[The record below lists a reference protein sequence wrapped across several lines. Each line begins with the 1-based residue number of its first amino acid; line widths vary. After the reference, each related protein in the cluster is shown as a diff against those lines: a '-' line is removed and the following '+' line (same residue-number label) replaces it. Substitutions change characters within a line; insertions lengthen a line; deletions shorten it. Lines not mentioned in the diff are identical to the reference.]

1 MRRIQTPSPPQGAS
15 TGGWDLRKQL
25 ATALAVALMATL
37 TAGVANADHED
48 GLYELPSIAQWGTT
62 HLRVLIVPPAHG
74 QVLNAESGILNGND
88 PDELTP
94 FNSYLDAI
102 EEAIDAWPRAID
114 RFGTPELRAAFR
126 QDVYVLGRD
135 TVPPDVLVQPDILVV
150 TDEDEG
156 PALGTAIRVV
166 PCVVRMS
173 KSFILS
179 FTYADMYNV
188 TAQEY
193 GHCLGLRHVG
203 SQGGVEPTS
212 GQKHPEHDVMNG
224 FYTHTVG
231 SAGTHRHCI
240 SNLDVL
246 ALEYVFSTQN
256 TSPLPTGGG
265 SSTTFMPVGAYGDTC
280 VPPPSDWRDKVPSS
294 TEPQPDPEMA
304 PSSEITGPSSGAS
317 LKRKSFKLVTG
328 TASEGDDE
336 VTLVEVAVVRKV
348 GSGCRW
354 WDASGGFFVS
364 QACSEPLWNAASGTD
379 SWRLK
384 LGATLPKGRYDAL
397 SIATSFGLEEE
408 CCEPG
413 RNRISFRLQ

>member
-1 MRRIQTPSPPQGAS
+1 MA
-15 TGGWDLRKQL
+15 
-25 ATALAVALMATL
+25 ALPV
-37 TAGVANADHED
+37 GVASADHED

-74 QVLNAESGILNGND
+74 QILNAESGILNNND
-88 PDELTP
+88 PKELTP

-102 EEAIDAWPRAID
+102 EGAIAAWPRAID
-114 RFGTPELRAAFR
+114 RFGAPDLRAAFK

-135 TVPPDVLVQPDILVV
+135 TIPPDVLAQPDILVV
-150 TDEDEG
+150 TDEEEG

-212 GQKHPEHDVMNG
+212 EQKHPEHDVMNG
-224 FYTHTVG
+224 FYPHTVG
-231 SAGTHRHCI
+231 AAGTHRHCI

-246 ALEYVFSTQN
+246 ALEYVFSTPN
-256 TSPLPTGGG
+256 TGLLPTSGG
-265 SSTTFMPVGAYGDTC
+265 SNTTFMPVGAYGDTC
-280 VPPPSDWRDKVPSS
+280 VPPPPDWRTKVPSS
-294 TEPQPDPEMA
+294 GGAPGSEPPVEPGIA
-304 PSSEITGPSSGAS
+304 PSSEITTPTSGAS
-317 LKRKSFKLVTG
+317 VKRKRFKAVTG

-336 VTLVEVAVVRKV
+336 VTLVEVAVARKV
-348 GSGCRW
+348 GSACKW

-364 QACSEPLWNAASGTD
+364 QACSEPFWNAASGTD
-379 SWRLK
+379 SWKLR

-397 SIATSFGLEEE
+397 SIATSFGQEEE

-413 RNRISFRLQ
+413 RNRISFRLK